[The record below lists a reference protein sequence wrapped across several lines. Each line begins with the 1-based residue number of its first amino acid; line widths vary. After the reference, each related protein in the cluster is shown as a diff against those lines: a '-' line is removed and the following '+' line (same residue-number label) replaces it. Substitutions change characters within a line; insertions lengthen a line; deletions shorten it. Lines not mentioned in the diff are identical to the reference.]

1 MTESGHRHRPTPRA
15 WYRSTWFTWL
25 VVLVIAVAFVAILV
39 LPVAARDSVDYCTSC
54 KAMQPAE
61 KTWAQG
67 AHKDVSCTQCHIPPG
82 VVAAS
87 RWRYNEARNVWADY
101 LGMTGTSDKGHLPSN
116 ANCLKCHPLSKIPNE
131 KNGVRMNHAEH
142 LRLRGLNCS
151 DCHATVSHKRAGQ
164 PEGVSMVTCAMCHNE
179 QGAPDGCDFCHVAPP
194 PSQHAPNF
202 MADHGKKALL
212 NEADCLRCHHDRKS
226 FCDKCHGFPPASHFS
241 GRWRYTHGPDAIAD
255 PISCEACHDKAYCAQ
270 CHSVNHP
277 STWLQTHGGIAKQGP
292 SACLV
297 CHPQG
302 MCDACHEQS
311 GVTL

>member
-1 MTESGHRHRPTPRA
+1 ME
-15 WYRSTWFTWL
+15 
-25 VVLVIAVAFVAILV
+25 
-39 LPVAARDSVDYCTSC
+39 
-54 KAMQPAE
+54 
-61 KTWAQG
+61 
-67 AHKDVSCTQCHIPPG
+67 
-82 VVAAS
+82 
-87 RWRYNEARNVWADY
+87 
-101 LGMTGTSDKGHLPSN
+101 
-116 ANCLKCHPLSKIPNE
+116 
-131 KNGVRMNHAEH
+131 
-142 LRLRGLNCS
+142 
-151 DCHATVSHKRAGQ
+151 
-164 PEGVSMVTCAMCHNE
+164 
-179 QGAPDGCDFCHVAPP
+179 
-194 PSQHAPNF
+194 
-202 MADHGKKALL
+202 DHGKKALL